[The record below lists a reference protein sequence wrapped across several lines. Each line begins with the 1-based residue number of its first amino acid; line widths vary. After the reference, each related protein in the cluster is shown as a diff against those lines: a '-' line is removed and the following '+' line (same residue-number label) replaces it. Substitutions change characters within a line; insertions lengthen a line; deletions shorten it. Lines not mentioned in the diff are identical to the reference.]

1 MMAGVRVVRV
11 AVLAAVGVL
20 VGASP
25 AGATTVV
32 ATQQYAW
39 FYWTAPIL
47 AGGAI
52 LMIFALWGGYVRKI
66 LIPKYRGRK
75 VRD

>member
-1 MMAGVRVVRV
+1 MMAGVRVARAGLLAIV
-11 AVLAAVGVL
+11 AVFAA
-20 VGASP
+20 ASP

-32 ATQQYAW
+32 ADQQYPW
-39 FYWTAPIL
+39 FYWAAPIFAV
-47 AGGAI
+47 AGV

>member
-1 MMAGVRVVRV
+1 MMAGMRAAR
-11 AVLAAVGVL
+11 AAPLAIIGVFAA
-20 VGASP
+20 ASP

-32 ATQQYAW
+32 ANQEYAW
-39 FYWTAPIL
+39 FYWAAPIFAV
-47 AGGAI
+47 AGI